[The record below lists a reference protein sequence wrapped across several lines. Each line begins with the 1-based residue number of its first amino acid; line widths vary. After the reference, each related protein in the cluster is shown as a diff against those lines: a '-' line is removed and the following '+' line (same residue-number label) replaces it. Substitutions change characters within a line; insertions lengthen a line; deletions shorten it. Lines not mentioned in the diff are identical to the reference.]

1 MSEAPANEIARAF
14 IASCRDEIEAP
25 KPGNVHIFSDGHGMT
40 VEHFLRSAEVAAEP
54 LCRPFSTVGA
64 RILGAVEA
72 TAASVGLNTNLGII
86 LLCAPLAAAAD
97 VKAVSRRADAASAG
111 ADAPRQTDEE
121 NVFRQCLKAT
131 LSGLTR
137 EDAQSAFNAIVR
149 AAPAGLGQSERHDV
163 CAPAETTLLD
173 AMKEAASR
181 DRIAYQYVSDFS
193 DVLTTGRNALVAAR
207 EKAWP
212 APWPVVAVYLSFLA
226 GIFDSHITR
235 KNGLDAALVVQNAA
249 IEARDR
255 FMARTNPADSL
266 DDLLDFDRRLK
277 AAGLNPGTSA
287 DLTVATLFADRLILS

>member
-1 MSEAPANEIARAF
+1 MSEAEPNEIAKAF

-25 KPGNVHIFSDGHGMT
+25 KPGNVHIFADGHGMT
-40 VEHFLRSAEVAAEP
+40 VDHFLRSAEVAAEP
-54 LCRPFSTVGA
+54 LCRPFSTIGD

-72 TAASVGLNTNLGII
+72 TALSVGLNTNLGII

-97 VKAVSRRADAASAG
+97 FKAASPAER
-111 ADAPRQTDEE
+111 APGQGNQEDE
-121 NVFRQCLKAT
+121 FRQSLKK
-131 LSGLTR
+131 LLGGLTR
-137 EDAQSAFNAIVR
+137 EDAQSAFDAIVR
-149 AAPAGLGQSERHDV
+149 AAPAGLGQSGRHDV
-163 CAPAETTLLD
+163 RAPAETTLLD

-181 DRIAYQYVSDFS
+181 DRIAYQYASDFS
-193 DVLTTGRNALVAAR
+193 DVFTIGANALAAAR

-249 IEARDR
+249 IDIRER
-255 FMARTNPADSL
+255 FMAQTDPADSL
-266 DDLLDFDRRLK
+266 GDLLDFDRRLK
-277 AAGLNPGTSA
+277 ATGLNPGTSA